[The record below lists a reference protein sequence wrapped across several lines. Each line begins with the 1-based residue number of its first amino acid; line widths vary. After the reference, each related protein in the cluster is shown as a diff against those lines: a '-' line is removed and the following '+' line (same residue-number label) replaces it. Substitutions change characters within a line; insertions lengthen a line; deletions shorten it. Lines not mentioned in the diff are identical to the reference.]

1 MGTGAP
7 LTPKQKVLVVA
18 TAAVLNVPTFIFIF
32 RYSKQFTPREVGV
45 VGLFNLFV
53 GVPLLVLISNKWIR
67 KLR

>member
-1 MGTGAP
+1 METAAP
-7 LTPKQKVLVVA
+7 LTPKQKVIVVA
-18 TAAVLNVPTFIFIF
+18 TAAVLNVPIFIFIF

-67 KLR
+67 KLK